1 VDVGAKVLLPAHGGK
16 FALSRHPWQEP
27 YRELKRVSQGKGYE
41 LLTPEIG
48 ELAYIGGEQPK
59 QFDAWWERMK

>member
-1 VDVGAKVLLPAHGGK
+1 MLLPAHGGK

-27 YRELKRVSQGKGYE
+27 YRELAKASQNKGYK

-48 ELAYIGGEQPK
+48 ELAVFGSEQLEI
-59 QFDAWWERMK
+59 FDAWWERME